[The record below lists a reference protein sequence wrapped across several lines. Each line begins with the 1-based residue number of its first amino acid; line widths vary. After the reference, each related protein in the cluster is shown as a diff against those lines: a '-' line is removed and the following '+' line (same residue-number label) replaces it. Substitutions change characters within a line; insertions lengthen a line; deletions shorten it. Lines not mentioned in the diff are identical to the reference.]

1 MKVLFVSSGNRFDK
15 VTDIIKNQG
24 DSLIARGIRVDY
36 YLIKGLGSIGY
47 LKNIIPLRKQI
58 MENNY
63 DIIHAH
69 YIYSAII
76 AGLTFKKPIIASI
89 MGSELSKSKI
99 YLLLIRLFNSF
110 FWSGCIVKTIQ
121 MQAALNRR
129 DILVLPN
136 GVDLNRFHPLDKS
149 CCQNKLNWISGKRH
163 ILFASWPERPEK
175 NFSLAE
181 NSISRMQT
189 KNIELHFIKDI
200 PNSELVFYYNA
211 ADAVLLTS
219 KREGSPNVIKEAMA
233 CNRPI
238 VSTDVGDVS
247 ILLGGMD
254 NCHITSFDTAEIGQR
269 LDEVLKCNTLPDG
282 RRRLLELDLTAES
295 VAERLIGIYEKAV
308 SKSQKTIVI

>member
-24 DSLIARGIRVDY
+24 DSLVAMGIRVDY
-36 YLIKGLGSIGY
+36 YLIKGLGLAGY

-76 AGLTFKKPIIASI
+76 AGLTLRKPIIASI

-99 YLLLIRLFNSF
+99 NLWLIKFFSRF
-110 FWSGCIVKTIQ
+110 FWSECIVKTEQ
-121 MQAALNRR
+121 MQTALNKRG
-129 DILVLPN
+129 ILVLPN
-136 GVDLNRFHPLDKS
+136 GVDLNRFHPLDKGF
-149 CCQNKLNWISGKRH
+149 CQNKLNWISGRKH

-181 NSISRMQT
+181 NAISRMQN
-189 KNIELHFIKDI
+189 KNIELHYIKDI
-200 PNSELVFYYNA
+200 PNSELVIYYNA

-238 VSTDVGDVS
+238 VSTDVGDVA
-247 ILLGGMD
+247 ILLENMD
-254 NCHITSFDTAEIGQR
+254 NCHVTSFDPAEIARR
-269 LDEVLKCNTLPDG
+269 LDYAMKCNTLPDG
-282 RRRLLELDLTAES
+282 RKRLLELDLVAES

-308 SKSQKTIVI
+308 SKSPKN